1 MDLKSDMQCQ
11 RQFGGILEQTIII
24 VIKVYDIYIYIYIF
38 KDSKVYN
45 FLEVILVKGSI
56 GTGQSYLVKYL
67 AENSYVP
74 FVTIFLNQFLD
85 NMPKRFLIDDSD
97 DIDRDLHMEL
107 ELLVGKFGFVSDTKH
122 IAEATIMDLLH
133 S

>member
-1 MDLKSDMQCQ
+1 M
-11 RQFGGILEQTIII
+11 
-24 VIKVYDIYIYIYIF
+24 IYIYIYIF

-74 FVTIFLNQFLD
+74 FVTIFLNKFLD

-122 IAEATIMDLLH
+122 TAEATIMDLLH

>member
-1 MDLKSDMQCQ
+1 
-11 RQFGGILEQTIII
+11 
-24 VIKVYDIYIYIYIF
+24 
-38 KDSKVYN
+38 
-45 FLEVILVKGSI
+45 
-56 GTGQSYLVKYL
+56 
-67 AENSYVP
+67 
-74 FVTIFLNQFLD
+74 
-85 NMPKRFLIDDSD
+85 MPKRFLIDDSD

>member
-1 MDLKSDMQCQ
+1 M
-11 RQFGGILEQTIII
+11 
-24 VIKVYDIYIYIYIF
+24 IYIYIYIHIF

-74 FVTIFLNQFLD
+74 FVTIFLNKFLD

-122 IAEATIMDLLH
+122 TAEATIMDLLH